1 MTDEV
6 YKVKFYYY
14 TDDEGTTDLYG
25 WSTKKEIWKMFEKT
39 RDMSKFTKKTK
50 AVNGNEMQDLFY
62 EYGDKFIDV
71 RIMKYSDRKIRIAMT
86 KGEKIHVENII
97 NVSFFN
103 MQTALINLDMKIFS
117 DSMKKRLTTIGVDK
131 CIYSLSLNSPAIQTL
146 FTSQEAAIF
155 ISEYN
160 SSLSKDFIDNIEYV
174 D

>member
-14 TDDEGTTDLYG
+14 TDDEGNTDLYG

-50 AVNGNEMQDLFY
+50 SVYGNEMQDLFY
-62 EYGDKFIDV
+62 EYGDKFIDTQ
-71 RIMKYSDRKIRIAMT
+71 IMKYSDRKIKIAMT

-97 NVSFFN
+97 NVGFIN
-103 MQTALINLDMKIFS
+103 MQTAVVNLDMKIFS
-117 DSMKKRLTTIGVDK
+117 NDMRKRLNTIGMDK
-131 CIYSLSLNSPAIQTL
+131 CMYSLSLNSPAIQTL

-160 SSLSKDFIDNIEYV
+160 HFLSKDFTDKIEYV

>member
-50 AVNGNEMQDLFY
+50 SVNGNEMQDLFY

-71 RIMKYSDRKIRIAMT
+71 RIMKYSDSKIRIAMT

-97 NVSFFN
+97 NRSFFN

-160 SSLSKDFIDNIEYV
+160 SFLSKDFIDEIEYV